1 MSSDNDMQEAQWF
14 MLLAFFIMI
23 WMVMLI
29 VFGWGW
35 KGLSHLIILSRFCS
49 SAQPPPIAQRL

>member
-29 VFGWGW
+29 VFG
-35 KGLSHLIILSRFCS
+35 
-49 SAQPPPIAQRL
+49 